1 MLTVLDDTQLAAVG
15 GGYSPE
21 LFAQMQKSIS
31 TGLTVNSTWTG
42 EHGSSSAGWSHY
54 KGRAFDSIGSQDQ
67 MWKFYNQSLGTNP
80 HELIFHQKHIEDG
93 RSLPPMGG
101 HDTHIHYGK

>member
-1 MLTVLDDTQLAAVG
+1 MITVLDDTQLAAVC

-21 LFAQMQKSIS
+21 LFAQMQTSIS
-31 TGLTVNSTWTG
+31 MGLTVNSTWTG
-42 EHGSSSAGWSHY
+42 EHGTSSAGWSHY
-54 KGRAFDSIGSQDQ
+54 NGRAFDSIGSQDQ
-67 MWKFYNQSLGTNP
+67 MWKFYNESLGTKP

-93 RSLPPMGG
+93 KSLPPMGG